1 MTFPILPAHE
11 LGLVLAVLIG
21 FGFGFVL
28 ERAGFGRANKLAAQF
43 YGHDMTVFK
52 VMFSAIVTAMLG
64 VVLASAV
71 GLADFKALAD
81 HATSSTF
88 LVPMIAGG
96 FLLGAGFIVSGYCPG
111 TSFVAMASGKLDG
124 LMTVLGVIVGQ
135 VIWAEL
141 EWRPGFATFH
151 NAGGLGNLYLWEL
164 FGLPA
169 SSGPYIVAVAVTV
182 MAVGCFVGA
191 EKLERVLSGR
201 ANPSAGR
208 DAGGAARALRV
219 RRPRHRRRA
228 RPRRPRPAR
237 PERGRRRA
245 RRPPSP
251 RSRSPGACSTSPGS
265 SASSISGRSRRA
277 RRSGSRAPSAR
288 RAEKLGALGL
298 ARRDGATRP
307 RARRGRAAH
316 RDAGGG
322 RRVPRPR
329 VRARGR
335 LGGVGGVRPRSPGAA
350 PAGAPAADLEAYRVR
365 AGIHAAMTG
374 MKAAP
379 PPPAPDRRAGRAA
392 RSGRLRRADR
402 CRRVLRP
409 DV

>member
-151 NAGGLGNLYLWEL
+151 NAGGLGNLYLWEV

-201 ANPSAGR
+201 ADPSAVATPAGRPGRFVFAGLATAAALGLVGLALPTRAREATREATAITPLALARRVFDEPWKLRVLDLRPLEACSARRIPGAECVPAREAGRARARGR
-208 DAGGAARALRV
+208 DA
-219 RRPRHRRRA
+219 RP
-228 RPRRPRPAR
+228 
-237 PERGRRRA
+237 
-245 RRPPSP
+245 
-251 RSRSPGACSTSPGS
+251 
-265 SASSISGRSRRA
+265 
-277 RRSGSRAPSAR
+277 
-288 RAEKLGALGL
+288 
-298 ARRDGATRP
+298 RP
-307 RARRGRAAH
+307 RARRGRAAR
-316 RDAGGG
+316 RDAGSG
-322 RRVPRPR
+322 RGVPRPR
-329 VRARGR
+329 ATRSRAAGRRGR
-335 LGGVGGVRPRSPGAA
+335 RSRSHRRRRPRRAHRPQTSRCTASAPGST
-350 PAGAPAADLEAYRVR
+350 PR
-365 AGIHAAMTG
+365 
-374 MKAAP
+374 
-379 PPPAPDRRAGRAA
+379 
-392 RSGRLRRADR
+392 
-402 CRRVLRP
+402 
-409 DV
+409 

>member
-164 FGLPA
+164 FGLP
-169 SSGPYIVAVAVTV
+169 G
-182 MAVGCFVGA
+182 
-191 EKLERVLSGR
+191 E
-201 ANPSAGR
+201 
-208 DAGGAARALRV
+208 LRPV
-219 RRPRHRRRA
+219 HRRGRRDGHGRRLLLRRGEARA
-228 RPRRPRPAR
+228 RPRRSGRPVRRSRRPRGGPGASCSPASPPPPR
-237 PERGRRRA
+237 SASSASRCPPERGRRRA

-288 RAEKLGALGL
+288 RRRSSARSGSRTTTAPRDLVLVAAEPLAALP
-298 ARRDGATRP
+298 AA
-307 RARRGRAAH
+307 AAAYRGRVYALEGGWAAWETF
-316 RDAGGG
+316 ALA
-322 RRVPRPR
+322 PP
-329 VRARGR
+329 A
-335 LGGVGGVRPRSPGAA
+335 PP
-350 PAGAPAADLEAYRVR
+350 PAGAPAADVEAYRLR

-379 PPPAPDRRAGRAA
+379 PPAGADRRAGRAA
-392 RSGRLRRADR
+392 QGGRRRLQRLATNG
-402 CRRVLRP
+402 RP
-409 DV
+409 P